1 MGIKEDMHYIPAQEN
16 ETVVTALEQE
26 DLVQAYAPMRGLG
39 LGIFLFVHN
48 LAANQLSF
56 PT

>member
-1 MGIKEDMHYIPAQEN
+1 MHYIPAQEN